1 VILSTVTNQLT
12 YAQAIIMGVL
22 QGITELFPVS
32 SLGHSVILPKLFGW
46 NGIVNAQSSASTSNF
61 LTFLVGLHVGT
72 ALALIVF
79 YLKDWGRILG
89 GLWSSAKA
97 RKISTSTEH
106 LAWLIAVGS
115 IPVGLAGI
123 LLEKHLR
130 TIFAKPTWASA
141 FLILNGFVLFAGERL
156 RRKTTARH
164 ARPTG
169 RRGVSLKSLSMR
181 DGFIVGASQILALLA
196 GFSRSG
202 VSIVTGLSRGLSHDD
217 AAKFSFLLA
226 TPIILAA
233 GLYKLP
239 SLATSGKGIMGQVLV
254 GSIAAGIAA
263 YLSVRFLTRWF
274 STKTLAPFAYYCM
287 GAGVVFMAL
296 TA

>member
-1 VILSTVTNQLT
+1 MVLSAVTNHLT
-12 YAQAIIMGVL
+12 YVQAIVLGVL

-32 SLGHSVILPKLFGW
+32 SLGHSVILPQLFGW
-46 NGIVNAQSSASTSNF
+46 TGIVDAQSSTSTSVF
-61 LTFLVGLHVGT
+61 ITFLVGLHVGT

-79 YLKDWGRILG
+79 YAKDWGRILR
-89 GLWSSAKA
+89 GLWTSTKA
-97 RKISTSTEH
+97 RKVTNSTEH
-106 LAWLIAVGS
+106 LGWLIVVGS

-123 LLEKHLR
+123 VLEKHLR

-156 RRKTTARH
+156 RKASAARH
-164 ARPTG
+164 ARPSH
-169 RRGVSLKSLSMR
+169 RRNASLKSLSMR
-181 DGFIVGASQILALLA
+181 DGFVVGASQILALLA

-202 VSIVTGLSRGLSHDD
+202 VSIVAGLTRGLDHDD

-239 SLATSGKGIMGQVLV
+239 TLATSGKAIMGQVVV
-254 GSIAAGIAA
+254 GSIAAAIAA
-263 YLSVRFLTRWF
+263 YLSVRYLTRWF
-274 STKTLAPFAYYCM
+274 TTKTLTPFAYYCM
-287 GAGVVFMAL
+287 GAGVVFMVLSA
-296 TA
+296 